1 MNMLSK
7 LKIWEHFP
15 NAPILSGLTI
25 SDIFIERAIHNFH
38 DACQYVHSLPY
49 GYNSDRD
56 DLLILFKENFG
67 SCTTKHAVIAT
78 LAQELSLPIQ
88 KAMVIYAMS
97 EQLVTGT
104 QAIIDQFS
112 LPYVPM
118 IHCLLTFANHR
129 IDLTEGNQ
137 NGKNQP
143 IRDLLYSHPVAA
155 NISAKDEYRLYREAL
170 TDLVQTKPEL
180 HGISIKQI
188 LKARQEGLSLLRSK
202 VRHILTL

>member
-1 MNMLSK
+1 MNALSK
-7 LKIWEHFP
+7 SKNWEHFP
-15 NAPILSGLTI
+15 NTPILSGLTI
-25 SDIFIERAIHNFH
+25 SDIFIKRAIHNFH
-38 DACQYVHSLPY
+38 DACQYVHNLPY

-78 LAQELSLPIQ
+78 LAQELALPIQ
-88 KAMVIYAMS
+88 KAMVVYAMT

-104 QAIIDQFS
+104 QAILDQYN
-112 LPYVPM
+112 LPYIPM
-118 IHCLLTFANHR
+118 IHCLLIYDDHR

-143 IRDLLYSHPVAA
+143 IVDLLYSHPVAA
-155 NISAKDEYRLYREAL
+155 NISAKDEYLLYREAL
-170 TDLVQTKPEL
+170 EKLVQAKQEL
-180 HGISIKQI
+180 QDISIKQI

-202 VRHILTL
+202 VH